1 MKLFCYS
8 LLLASL
14 LTAQPSAAQSVSR
27 TGTPAAAVQPT
38 VLHGPYLQ
46 QVTPTSIQI
55 RWRTDIPATSRVDL
69 FSDRK
74 KTQKIVSDDK
84 LVTEHEVR
92 LDGLKPA
99 TKYFYSFGDKTSVTP
114 ADDQFFVTAPKTG
127 ATDEVRFWVLGDF
140 GNSSQTQADVRDAV
154 MKESRRPDLWV
165 WLGDNAYSK
174 GKDEEFEKHVFDVY
188 GQTHFKNLPFYCI
201 PGNHDYGGQRTD
213 FNIPYFNLFTMPT
226 AGEAGGVPSG
236 SESYYAFDYG
246 NVHFVALD
254 SYGKLDGTHFL
265 WDTTGRQVEWLKKDL
280 AANKQ
285 PWTIVVLHHPPYTK
299 GSHDSDR
306 EKDLVAI
313 RQNLVPILERYQ
325 VDLVLS
331 GHSHVYERTHP
342 IRGHYGLVDTFEPKN
357 IVSAAVEGDTK
368 EYRVGN
374 GKQGIIYIV
383 AGSGGQRGGQAA
395 GWPMPAAVYSN
406 NTEGGSLLIDVKKTR
421 MQVRWLCQDGKVR
434 DDFSILK

>member
-1 MKLFCYS
+1 MKKSVFG
-8 LLLASL
+8 LLLALSL
-14 LTAQPSAAQSVSR
+14 FSQGGAAQSS
-27 TGTPAAAVQPT
+27 GSGAALHAN

-46 QVTPTSIQI
+46 QVTPTSIVI
-55 RWRTDIPATSRVDL
+55 RWRTDAPASSRVHV
-69 FSDRK
+69 FTEKKKRQTTVENDR
-74 KTQKIVSDDK
+74 
-84 LVTEHEVR
+84 LVTEHEVKI
-92 LDGLKPA
+92 DGLKPA
-99 TKYFYSFGDKTSVTP
+99 TRYFYSFGDASALTE

-127 ATDEVRFWVLGDF
+127 ATDEVRLWVLGDF
-140 GNSSQTQADVRDAV
+140 GNSSQTQAEVRDAV
-154 MKESRRPDLWV
+154 LKQARRPDVWL
-165 WLGDNAYSK
+165 WLGDNAYSN

-188 GQTHFKNLPFYCI
+188 GKTHFKNLPFYPI
-201 PGNHDYGGQRTD
+201 PGNHDYGGQRTNFD
-213 FNIPYFNLFTMPT
+213 IPYFNLFTMPR

-246 NVHFVALD
+246 NVHVVALD
-254 SYGKLDGTHFL
+254 SYGKLDGTHML
-265 WDTTGRQVEWLKKDL
+265 WDTAGRQVEWLKKDL

-285 PWTIVVLHHPPYTK
+285 PWTVVMLHHPPYTK

-313 RQNLVPILERYQ
+313 RENLVPILERYR

-342 IRGHYGLVDTFEPKN
+342 IRGHYGRVNTFEPKH
-357 IVSAAVEGDTK
+357 IVSAAAGNTT

-374 GKQGIIYIV
+374 GQQGIIYIV

-406 NTEGGSLLIDVKKTR
+406 NTEGGSLLIDVKKNR
-421 MQVRWLCQDGKVR
+421 LHVRWLCQDGNVR
-434 DDFSILK
+434 DDFSLVK